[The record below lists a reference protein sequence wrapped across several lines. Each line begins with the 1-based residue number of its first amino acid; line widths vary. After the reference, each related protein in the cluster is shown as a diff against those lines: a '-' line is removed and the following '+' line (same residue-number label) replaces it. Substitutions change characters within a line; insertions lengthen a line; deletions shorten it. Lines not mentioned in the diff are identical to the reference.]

1 MICFSIGTKIG
12 RFAEILTMNI
22 LVVGDADRYKEL
34 QQKGLAGHRVHW
46 VQSPDEVSLPGHFDL
61 VIDLALDDAPDHAA
75 AYAKA
80 PAVPVWGGMTKS
92 SLAELMHQYAF
103 SQGFNIVACNWLP
116 GFINRPVTE
125 MAILDE
131 EQQEGIERLM
141 QQLGWSYTLVQD
153 AVGMVTPRVVC
164 MIINEAYFTAAEG
177 TASREDIDTAMRL
190 GTNYPYGPFEWAQ
203 RIGIK
208 HVFDVLTAV
217 YKATGDE
224 RYRVCGLLEEETQ
237 KTANGWH

>member
-1 MICFSIGTKIG
+1 
-12 RFAEILTMNI
+12 MNI
-22 LVVGDADRYKEL
+22 LVVGDANRQDEL
-34 QQKGLAGHRVHW
+34 QQKGLKGHRVQW
-46 VQSPDEVSLPGHFDL
+46 VESPDEAVLPGDFDL
-61 VIDLALDDAPDHAA
+61 VIDLVLDDAPDHAA
-75 AYAKA
+75 VYAKA
-80 PAVPVWGGMTKS
+80 PGVPVWAGMVKT
-92 SLAELMHQYAF
+92 SLSELMHQYAF
-103 SQGFNIVACNWLP
+103 TQGFNIVACNWLP

-131 EQQEGIERLM
+131 EQRPALDGLM
-141 QQLGWSYTLVQD
+141 QQLGWSYQLIQD

-208 HVFDVLTAV
+208 HVYDVLTAV

-224 RYRVCGLLEEETQ
+224 RYRVCELLRDETH

>member
-1 MICFSIGTKIG
+1 
-12 RFAEILTMNI
+12 MNI
-22 LVVGDADRYKEL
+22 LVVGDTERCDEL
-34 QQKGLAGHRVHW
+34 QLKGLTGHRVHW
-46 VQSPDEVSLPGHFDL
+46 AQSPDEVSLPGDFDL
-61 VIDLALDDAPDHAA
+61 VIDLGLDDAPDHAA
-75 AYAKA
+75 VYAKA
-80 PAVPVWGGMTKS
+80 PAVPVWAGMVKS

-103 SQGFNIVACNWLP
+103 SQGFNIIACNWLP

-131 EQQEGIERLM
+131 EQKKAIDRLM
-141 QQLGWSYTLVQD
+141 QQLGWSYELVQD
-153 AVGMVTPRVVC
+153 TVGMVTPRVVC

-177 TASREDIDTAMRL
+177 TATREDIDTAMRL

-208 HVFDVLTAV
+208 HVYDVLTAV

-224 RYRVCGLLEEETQ
+224 RYRVCELLQKEAHE

>member
-61 VIDLALDDAPDHAA
+61 VIDLVLDDAPAHAA
-75 AYAKA
+75 VYAKA
-80 PAVPVWGGMTKS
+80 PAVPVWAGMVKS

-131 EQQEGIERLM
+131 EQREGMEALM

-203 RIGIK
+203 KIGIK

-224 RYRVCGLLEEETQ
+224 RYRVCELLQEETQ